1 MHIINYTSIIPT
13 MTEAEAEG
21 IEGLTE
27 KGLEDVGISLEA
39 LREEAQVARRVHLT
53 EELSHTRVQQH
64 L

>member
-1 MHIINYTSIIPT
+1 

-39 LREEAQVARRVHLT
+39 LREEAQVAGRVHLT